1 MAVVYILYSKT
12 LDKYYVGSCKDLT
25 DRLNQHLDKEFQ
37 NAFTSKTQDWEIY
50 YCIEDLVYLQARKI
64 ENHIKSMKSRK
75 FIENLKKYPEIVLKL
90 KSRFNSEDW
99 TLALPIAIGMV
110 QSIPTKSREGHWFEP
125 STFHIAH
132 HSIAAFYHCTGVKRR
147 GAFLFL
153 IAVVDVFTS
162 INCFDCRDWCFS
174 PTPAIRA

>member
-90 KSRFNSEDW
+90 KSRFNSED
-99 TLALPIAIGMV
+99 
-110 QSIPTKSREGHWFEP
+110 
-125 STFHIAH
+125 
-132 HSIAAFYHCTGVKRR
+132 
-147 GAFLFL
+147 
-153 IAVVDVFTS
+153 
-162 INCFDCRDWCFS
+162 
-174 PTPAIRA
+174 